1 VKILS
6 NNIAI
11 LEGDTHISKW
21 VEESRRLD
29 HDDYSLGL
37 ILPHIKKGDWVV
49 DGGAFIG
56 DHTIA
61 YLKAVGPEGKVYAF
75 EPNPA
80 AYSCLYHNC
89 PDAVTFNA
97 GLSDREYFA
106 EYKFNPNAGASHVG
120 RDEGNTHLFTL
131 DSLNLRRCDFLKLD
145 IEGCE
150 HEALLGARETIARCR
165 PVMWIEVNEAAL
177 ARQSNTPAELLRLIE
192 SQYEYSITPYP
203 GERGPQYDILCTP
216 LPTS

>member
-1 VKILS
+1 MKILD
-6 NNIAI
+6 NNIAV

-21 VEESRRLD
+21 VQESRRLD

-37 ILPHIKKGDWVV
+37 ILPHINPGDWVV

-89 PDAVTFNA
+89 SDAVTFNA

-106 EYKFNPNAGASHVG
+106 EYKFDTNAGASHVG
-120 RDEGNTHLFTL
+120 ELEGNVHLFTL

-150 HEALLGARETIARCR
+150 YEALLGASKTIKEYR

-177 ARQSNTPAELLRLIE
+177 DRRRRSPSDLLSLVRDYFGYATTSHPE
-192 SQYEYSITPYP
+192 SE
-203 GERGPQYDILCTP
+203 GLQYDILCTP
-216 LPTS
+216 QIS

>member
-1 VKILS
+1 MKILE
-6 NNIAI
+6 NNIAV

-21 VEESRRLD
+21 VAEARRLD
-29 HDDYSLGL
+29 HDFNTLGM
-37 ILPHIKKGDWVV
+37 ILPHIKPGDWVV

-80 AYSCLYHNC
+80 AYSCLCHNC
-89 PDAVTFNA
+89 PDAVTMNS
-97 GLSDREYFA
+97 GLSDKEEYVDYFD
-106 EYKFNPNAGASHVG
+106 NSNAGAGHIGHDLGSIQ
-120 RDEGNTHLFTL
+120 LIPL

-150 HEALLGARETIARCR
+150 YEALVGAEKTIRQHK
-165 PVMWIEVNEAAL
+165 PILWVEVNEGALIRRMRNAA
-177 ARQSNTPAELLRLIE
+177 QLLRLIE
-192 SQYEYSITPYP
+192 SYGYTMYPYP
-203 GERGPQYDILCTP
+203 EDRGPQYDVLCIPSQT
-216 LPTS
+216 

>member
-1 VKILS
+1 MKILE
-6 NNIAI
+6 NNIAV

-21 VEESRRLD
+21 VQESRRLD

-37 ILPHIKKGDWVV
+37 ILPHINPGDWVV

-89 PDAVTFNA
+89 PEAVTFNA
-97 GLSDREYFA
+97 GLSDHEYFA
-106 EYKFNPNAGASHVG
+106 EYKFDPNAGASHVG
-120 RDEGNTHLFTL
+120 RDEGDTHLFTL

-150 HEALLGARETIARCR
+150 YEALIGAMDTIKRHR

-177 ARQSNTPAELLRLIE
+177 ERRGWSVPNLLSLVRDYFGYATTSHPASE
-192 SQYEYSITPYP
+192 
-203 GERGPQYDILCTP
+203 GPQYDILCTP
-216 LPTS
+216 SQT

>member
-1 VKILS
+1 MD
-6 NNIAI
+6 NNIAV
-11 LEGDTHISKW
+11 LEDDTHISKW
-21 VEESRRLD
+21 VQESRRLD
-29 HDDYSLGL
+29 HDEYSLGL
-37 ILPHIKKGDWVV
+37 ILPNINPGDWVV

-89 PDAVTFNA
+89 PEAVTFNA

-106 EYKFNPNAGASHVG
+106 EYKFDPNAGASHVG
-120 RDEGNTHLFTL
+120 RDEGDIHLFTL

-150 HEALLGARETIARCR
+150 YEALIGATDTIRQHQ

-177 ARQSNTPAELLRLIE
+177 GRRGWPASDLLSLVRDYFG
-192 SQYEYSITPYP
+192 YETTSHPAS
-203 GERGPQYDILCTP
+203 EGPQYDILCIPPRT
-216 LPTS
+216 